1 MSAAPPLS
9 IVIASHNRC
18 DVLLGTLDR
27 LRDGRLGAADCEIIV
42 VDNASTDGTVRALA
56 ARGDVHVIAL
66 DRNLGACAKGI
77 GVAEARAS
85 LLLFLD
91 DDSYPR
97 PGCVPRM
104 IERFSRDFRLAAA
117 GFTVHLPGGLQ
128 ECSAL
133 PHVHVGCGV
142 GLRKSAVQE
151 SGGVDLSFFMAA
163 EEYDLT
169 FRLLRAGWRAEIFA
183 DLQVEHLKSPV
194 GRRSERTTFYDIRN
208 NLRVL
213 ARYVP
218 DGAHEIYAADW
229 IERYRWMA
237 EVAGHR
243 DAFEQGLFVGQRLA
257 ATERERFWRL
267 RFNEEQFESV
277 FRWNEIERRFREV
290 AQGGVR
296 RVVLAD
302 LSKNVHAFVRG
313 AQRAGLEILAI
324 ADDALAGGGCGK
336 GDLNGI
342 GRRDEELA
350 GGGPGG
356 GGRRYRGISV
366 LRCADALALEPDAV
380 IVSNTSYVHA
390 ERRSHLLREATQ
402 RPVLS
407 WFAAPA
413 LQTTDGLVAS
423 CCGLATPAA

>member
-1 MSAAPPLS
+1 MSTLPPLS
-9 IVIASHNRC
+9 VVIASHNRR

-27 LRDGRLGAADCEIIV
+27 LRDGRLGVPGCEIIV

-56 ARGDVHVIAL
+56 ARSDVHVIAL

-77 GVAEARAS
+77 GVADARAP

-97 PGCVPRM
+97 AGCVPRM
-104 IERFSRDFRLAAA
+104 IERFACDPRLAAA
-117 GFTVHLPGGLQ
+117 GFTVHLSDGSQ
-128 ECSAL
+128 ECSAM

-194 GRRSERTTFYDIRN
+194 GRRSERITFYDIRN

-218 DGAHEIYAADW
+218 DGPAGIYAADW

-243 DAFEQGLFVGQRLA
+243 DAFEQGLIVGQRLA
-257 ATERERFWRL
+257 ASERERFWRL
-267 RFNEEQFESV
+267 RFDERQFEAV
-277 FRWNEIERRFREV
+277 FRWGEIERRSWAV
-290 AQGGVR
+290 AQGGAR

-313 AQRAGLEILAI
+313 ALRAGLEILAI
-324 ADDALAGGGCGK
+324 ADDALSGGGRA
-336 GDLNGI
+336 GDGLRG
-342 GRRDEELA
+342 DV
-350 GGGPGG
+350 
-356 GGRRYRGISV
+356 RRYRGIPV
-366 LRCADALALEPDAV
+366 LKCADALALAPDV
-380 IVSNTSYVHA
+380 VVVSNTSYVHA
-390 ERRSHLLREATQ
+390 QRRSQWLRGVTK
-402 RPVLS
+402 RPVLN
-407 WFAAPA
+407 WFAPPS
-413 LQTTDGLVAS
+413 LQTTDALGAPQCGVAV
-423 CCGLATPAA
+423 PAA